1 MAEKWICF
9 YDVKYYEEI
18 TYVYRHN
25 KGLVYAESMGEV
37 MDYLENYFGKDTID
51 EVNLRWAGQKGKE
64 CKQELNFTESEF
76 GRFNWIQK
84 FIEDD
89 KSYEDYCR
97 MEAEQKG
104 AREATYAGSKQN

>member
-18 TYVYRHN
+18 TYVPRHN
-25 KGLVYAESMGEV
+25 KGLVFAESMGEV
-37 MDYLENYFGKDTID
+37 MDYLENYFGADSID
-51 EVNLRWAGQKGKE
+51 EVHLWWAGQKDGN

-76 GRFNWIQK
+76 SRFNWIQK

-89 KSYEDYCR
+89 KSYKDYCR
-97 MEAEQKG
+97 LEAEYTG
-104 AREATYAGSKQN
+104 AREANHA